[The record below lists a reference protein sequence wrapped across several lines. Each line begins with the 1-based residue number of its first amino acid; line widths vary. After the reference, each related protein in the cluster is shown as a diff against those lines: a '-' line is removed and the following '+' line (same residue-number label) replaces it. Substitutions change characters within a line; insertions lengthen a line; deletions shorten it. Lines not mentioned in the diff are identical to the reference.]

1 MSIYGLSTEFTES
14 IRFVTTVHSID
25 LFSDRNGSKWAQTN
39 TERAFGI
46 PICSSGFTELTDE
59 FRMTE
64 SDARWGGRAAGWG
77 FVRWVGWGRP
87 RHVRAWQGRV
97 G

>member
-25 LFSDRNGSKWAQTN
+25 LFSERNGLKCVQTN

-46 PICSSGFTELTDE
+46 P
-59 FRMTE
+59 
-64 SDARWGGRAAGWG
+64 
-77 FVRWVGWGRP
+77 RP
-87 RHVRAWQGRV
+87 IP
-97 G
+97 